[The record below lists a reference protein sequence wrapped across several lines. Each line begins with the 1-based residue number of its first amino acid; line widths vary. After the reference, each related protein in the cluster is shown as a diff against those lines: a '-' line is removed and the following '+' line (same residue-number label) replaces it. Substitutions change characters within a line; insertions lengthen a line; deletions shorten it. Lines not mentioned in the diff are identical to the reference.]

1 MPYKDD
7 VDATEETKEDKIAS
21 GVDLKKFIIPNVEF
35 SLPSSTSSLPSSTP
49 SLPSS
54 ELIASSRALI
64 NQPLSSLVTF
74 KKCFGFDES
83 FVERNC
89 RVDIYIKISTNNF
102 SFKI

>member
-7 VDATEETKEDKIAS
+7 VDATEETEEDKIVS
-21 GVDLKKFIIPNVEF
+21 GVDLNKFILPNVEF
-35 SLPSSTSSLPSSTP
+35 SLPSSTPCLPSSTP

-74 KKCFGFDES
+74 KKCFCFGES
-83 FVERNC
+83 FVERNV
-89 RVDIYIKISTNNF
+89 RVNIYIEISTYNF
-102 SFKI
+102 FF